1 LHFVVLALL
10 VARFLP
16 KDWKGLKWAAFDPLV
31 ICGQQSLRVFCL
43 GVFLS
48 FLGYFLL
55 TISSGTIL
63 EQVLVS
69 AAGIVTLCA
78 VAYYGDWSKRVDKTI
93 KRPPP
98 PSTAI
103 ARDGS
108 ATGRILP

>member
-16 KDWKGLKWAAFDPLV
+16 KDWKGLEWAAFDPL
-31 ICGQQSLRVFCL
+31 IKCGQQSLRVFCV

-69 AAGIVTLCA
+69 AAGIATLCA
-78 VAYYGDWSKRVDKTI
+78 VAYYGDWSKRVDKTV
-93 KRPPP
+93 KRSPP

-103 ARDGS
+103 ARDGRG
-108 ATGRILP
+108 A